1 MKSSVDRWMKES
13 GENILKYIGIK
24 RGQNVLDFGCGSGN
38 YTIPAAKVVG
48 EHALVY
54 ALDEDKEALDQLM
67 SKAKSIGLKNI
78 TRLDTSGKSRIGL
91 DNESIDVVLL
101 YDVLHYYYF
110 PQEEDRRR
118 LLYEV
123 YRVLK
128 PNGLLSVYPTHLES
142 HMEPKLD
149 DVKREIEEANF
160 HEENEYTGMIMVHD
174 DNIEEGRVI
183 NFRKENVIVR

>member
-13 GENILKYIGIK
+13 GENILKHIGIK
-24 RGQNVLDFGCGSGN
+24 RGQSVLDFGCGSGN
-38 YTIPAAKVVG
+38 YTIPASMLVG

-91 DNESIDVVLL
+91 DNESVDVVLL

-110 PQEEDRRR
+110 SEEEDRRR

-128 PNGLLSVYPTHLES
+128 PDGLLSVYPTHLES
-142 HMEPKLD
+142 HLEPKLD
-149 DVKREIEEANF
+149 DVKREIEDSNF
-160 HEENEYTGMIMVHD
+160 HEENEYTGIIMVHD
-174 DNIEEGRVI
+174 DNTEEGRVI